1 MRTGSRA
8 MLRYVA
14 TLLFA
19 FSAVA
24 LGAAENL
31 SKVNGGIRVD
41 PGRIVGD
48 VSSVNGSI
56 TIGAGSSARE
66 VKTVNGSVRVD
77 EKGTVESAGTVNG
90 AITLAEKVQVR
101 DDVETVNGEIRLR
114 EGSRVGGQ
122 LSNVNG
128 ALKLY
133 GARVGAGIETVNGD
147 VLVGAGS
154 RVEGGI
160 QVLKSRGWSRNKD
173 PDKPRVTIESGAVV
187 NGTLRFEREVD
198 LYLGNGVTLGA
209 IEGVQPQRHSL

>member
-1 MRTGSRA
+1 

-31 SKVNGGIRVD
+31 SRVNGGIRVD
-41 PGRIVGD
+41 AGRTVGD

-56 TIGAGSSARE
+56 TIGTGSSARE
-66 VKTVNGSVRVD
+66 VTTVNGSVHIDARGNVQ
-77 EKGTVESAGTVNG
+77 SAGTVNG
-90 AITLAEKVQVR
+90 AITLDEEVQVR
-101 DDVETVNGEIRLR
+101 DDVETVNGTIRLR

-122 LSNVNG
+122 LGNVNG

-133 GARVGAGIETVNGD
+133 GASVAGGIETVNGD
-147 VLVGAGS
+147 ILIGSGS

-160 QVLKSRGWSRNKD
+160 HVRKSRGASWSKN

-187 NGTLRFEREVD
+187 NGRLRFEREVD
-198 LYLGNGVTLGA
+198 LYLGSGVTLGA
-209 IEGVQPQRHSL
+209 IEGVQPQRHTL